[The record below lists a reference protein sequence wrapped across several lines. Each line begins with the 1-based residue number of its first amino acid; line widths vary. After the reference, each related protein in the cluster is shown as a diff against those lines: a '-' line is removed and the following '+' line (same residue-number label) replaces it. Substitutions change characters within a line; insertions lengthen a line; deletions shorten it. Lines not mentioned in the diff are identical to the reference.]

1 MAEDYRPH
9 LLIPEEEVEYVDYT
23 LTARSKDRGVDRFE
37 HGSKLSDGL
46 RDIVDAY
53 TRVQSGDSLRDEDI
67 RIFEVVLPEGL
78 KFSDKTLREFI
89 SNEGMTITHV
99 RNSRHATVVS
109 HKEKM
114 NNLINRV
121 GSYRDNTGSTKKF
134 EDIDYFG
141 FPDPEEKMSQAIR
154 VVLENVTQKSR
165 SQSPVLHRLPSI
177 TIRVRTIL
185 EPTSM
190 HRFTL

>member
-1 MAEDYRPH
+1 
-9 LLIPEEEVEYVDYT
+9 
-23 LTARSKDRGVDRFE
+23 
-37 HGSKLSDGL
+37 
-46 RDIVDAY
+46 
-53 TRVQSGDSLRDEDI
+53 
-67 RIFEVVLPEGL
+67 
-78 KFSDKTLREFI
+78 
-89 SNEGMTITHV
+89 MTITHV